1 MTHGTLELQHE
12 LRLPA
17 TRDDKARR
25 NFVSALRVHVLHQM
39 ASGLRQ
45 IHHAKSA
52 ASLRMRG
59 ARKASARRRAGSEA
73 VHATLRRC
81 EYFQFYSALRVTAQ
95 DMVYQTVRPAIE
107 RGRAQLQAVAQRLAV
122 TRPLGSLT
130 LDPELPVPRS
140 VSALDIH
147 LMPGGYC
154 TEYEPADLSA
164 GAIYDHRLA
173 VSSMGLMGSN
183 LDDIGQSI
191 ARYLLL
197 TVPGFSPRRILD
209 LGCTVGH
216 NTGAWKDVF
225 PDAEVHGI
233 DVAAPCLRYAAA
245 RARSQGRVAH
255 FRQMNA
261 ESLAFAAGSFDVVFS
276 SMFLHEV
283 PRAGIARVLRE
294 AHRVLRPGGLVWA
307 GEVENSSMLVWPE
320 SPAFR
325 ATWDAFNRAQQ
336 DLRGDPFIG
345 RKLFGYLRGA
355 GFETVDVWPHTFHAN
370 AGHPET
376 FDAVVREFVE
386 ILHSG
391 RENVVV
397 SKKLVDAAT
406 YDEAVAFLASL
417 PKREGGTFTYTF
429 MRGWGM
435 KAG

>member
-1 MTHGTLELQHE
+1 MTPGTLELQHE

-45 IHHAKSA
+45 IHHAQSA
-52 ASLRMRG
+52 ASLRTRLRLRG
-59 ARKASARRRAGSEA
+59 GRKASARHRAASDD
-73 VHATLRRC
+73 VHATLRGC

-107 RGRAQLQAVAQRLAV
+107 RGRAQLQAVAQRLAA

-130 LDPELPVPRS
+130 LAPDLPVPRS

-154 TEYEPADLSA
+154 TEYEPADLCA

-245 RARSQGRVAH
+245 RARSQGRAVH

-283 PRAGIARVLRE
+283 PRTGIARVLRE
-294 AHRVLRPGGLVWA
+294 AHRVLRPGGLMLHMELPPNNRLRPFDAFYLDWDGWYNIEPFYRPYRNLDPRRLVRDA
-307 GEVENSSMLVWPE
+307 G
-320 SPAFR
+320 FR
-325 ATWDAFNRAQQ
+325 AGSFIDFAVPSWEGTGPDRWPRAVK
-336 DLRGDPFIG
+336 RGTAVDSARTG
-345 RKLFGYLRGA
+345 R
-355 GFETVDVWPHTFHAN
+355 
-370 AGHPET
+370 
-376 FDAVVREFVE
+376 
-386 ILHSG
+386 
-391 RENVVV
+391 
-397 SKKLVDAAT
+397 
-406 YDEAVAFLASL
+406 LAS
-417 PKREGGTFTYTF
+417 GVSWYAFGA
-429 MRGWGM
+429 W
-435 KAG
+435 KAAARA